1 MIQVDIFRKDTY
13 DIVIIDTQTYLHSS
27 VFHFILYS
35 LQSYLSQDIQKLWPS
50 NKSTIESCLEYKGIA
65 IPLQSIVK
73 NRKKT
78 KEEFKIITQEALD
91 KALS

>member
-27 VFHFILYS
+27 VFYFILYF
-35 LQSYLSQDIQKLWPS
+35 LETNLSKEIQKLWPS
-50 NKSTIESCLEYKGIA
+50 NKFTIETCLEYKGIA

-73 NRKKT
+73 DRKKT